1 VISAALAWLAGTRAG
16 RTLAVVLIA
25 AAVAAATYAYV
36 DSRAFHRGQADV
48 QAKWDKA
55 VTNARQQAAAH
66 TAAQT
71 DAGAKVA
78 ATATQAST
86 KAHAAVLK
94 TDTETKEVI
103 RYVYRDRPTTDPV
116 QPGSL
121 VHPLDPR
128 VQDRIQ
134 LGVDQA
140 RAATR

>member
-1 VISAALAWLAGTRAG
+1 VTAAFFAWLLNTKLGRTIGAAALIAITAF
-16 RTLAVVLIA
+16 AVWH
-25 AAVAAATYAYV
+25 YV
-36 DSRAFHRGQADV
+36 DSRAFQRGQDDV
-48 QAKWDKA
+48 QAKWDA
-55 VTNARQQAAAH
+55 SVASARQRAAQH

-71 DAGAKVA
+71 DEGAKVA
-78 ATATQAST
+78 ATATQAASE
-86 KAHAAVLK
+86 AHASVVK

-103 RYVYRDRPTTDPV
+103 RYVYRDRPTTAPV

-128 VQDRIQ
+128 VQDRIE